1 MSKIISFPQG
11 GTAYIQTTLEG
22 LTLEEKRARGNVTA
36 LDCLTGPQ
44 LVDLHNLIAANIGQG
59 RVKRFA
65 DAKTAVRRTWAMLEA
80 YEAEVKAEASTLDEF
95 HAKHQAMHAPKVT
108 TSVSNPP
115 NIPNTDRVKASI
127 SNPSNKPPRWARP
140 KHEAAGRIAYR
151 PKDGSIQY
159 VMYMSLTRQGGT
171 PMEEFCAIMRDS
183 GTRDKTLYTPP
194 MVWSALR
201 YLFVDRRGYGLD
213 FDGQRLSLLVPKD
226 ERDGAGK

>member
-140 KHEAAGRIAYR
+140 KHETVLGWVRSPAPCRLRLSRSGWSTAQRGKRSR
-151 PKDGSIQY
+151 DLPRRW
-159 VMYMSLTRQGGT
+159 LT
-171 PMEEFCAIMRDS
+171 PEWPDS
-183 GTRDKTLYTPP
+183 R
-194 MVWSALR
+194 
-201 YLFVDRRGYGLD
+201 DRR
-213 FDGQRLSLLVPKD
+213 
-226 ERDGAGK
+226 

>member
-65 DAKTAVRRTWAMLEA
+65 DAKTAVRRTWAMLEV

-115 NIPNTDRVKASI
+115 GHPAHETVLGWVRSPAPCRLRLSRSGWSTAQRGKRSRDL
-127 SNPSNKPPRWARP
+127 PRRW
-140 KHEAAGRIAYR
+140 
-151 PKDGSIQY
+151 
-159 VMYMSLTRQGGT
+159 LT
-171 PMEEFCAIMRDS
+171 PEWPDS
-183 GTRDKTLYTPP
+183 R
-194 MVWSALR
+194 
-201 YLFVDRRGYGLD
+201 DRR
-213 FDGQRLSLLVPKD
+213 
-226 ERDGAGK
+226 